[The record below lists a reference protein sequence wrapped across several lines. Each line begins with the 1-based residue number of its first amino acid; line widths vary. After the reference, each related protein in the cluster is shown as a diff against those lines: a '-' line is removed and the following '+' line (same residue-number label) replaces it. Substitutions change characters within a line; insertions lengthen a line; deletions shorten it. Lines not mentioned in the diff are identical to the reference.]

1 MNFFTSL
8 NPNIFSSLQFQSK
21 IKIIILL
28 FIFLFGCST
37 SKRFYNEN
45 NSELNLNSIRVLLYE
60 KPDSFEI
67 VVGSKVNLFDESKL
81 VAKIYSGNKLEFL
94 LDSESIKVI
103 INNQEYLSDSFFI
116 KSADDEVLDINNK
129 KYRGIVKIFL
139 KDSQLKFVNQL
150 SLEDYV
156 KGVMTKEMPIGNGNE
171 NYNALKA
178 FSICVRTYAYNKL
191 LKNKNYFDI
200 YSDTR
205 DQVYGGIDG
214 ETEKTNSI
222 VDETKGQLLFFGDEP
237 AIVFYH
243 STCGGYTED
252 VQNVFTKTKIPYL
265 VSVEDGDEHYC
276 KVSPRYEWKEYY
288 PEEVIVERLYNA
300 ELIFTKNYKLSDVEI
315 KSRFNSGRVNELMF
329 TLLENG
335 NEEKVVL
342 LVGNSIR
349 STIRSSDGKS
359 ILRSNYFNIDVDEN
373 KNVSINGKGN
383 GHGVGLCQWG
393 AIGQSRIGK
402 KYIEILNH
410 YFPGTN
416 VKSIYD

>member
-67 VVGSKVNLFDESKL
+67 VVGSKVNLFNESKL

-156 KGVMTKEMPIGNGNE
+156 KGVMTKEMPIGLSLIHISE
-171 NYNALKA
+171 P
-178 FSICVRTYAYNKL
+178 
-191 LKNKNYFDI
+191 
-200 YSDTR
+200 TR
-205 DQVYGGIDG
+205 
-214 ETEKTNSI
+214 
-222 VDETKGQLLFFGDEP
+222 
-237 AIVFYH
+237 
-243 STCGGYTED
+243 
-252 VQNVFTKTKIPYL
+252 PY
-265 VSVEDGDEHYC
+265 
-276 KVSPRYEWKEYY
+276 
-288 PEEVIVERLYNA
+288 
-300 ELIFTKNYKLSDVEI
+300 
-315 KSRFNSGRVNELMF
+315 
-329 TLLENG
+329 
-335 NEEKVVL
+335 
-342 LVGNSIR
+342 
-349 STIRSSDGKS
+349 
-359 ILRSNYFNIDVDEN
+359 
-373 KNVSINGKGN
+373 
-383 GHGVGLCQWG
+383 
-393 AIGQSRIGK
+393 
-402 KYIEILNH
+402 
-410 YFPGTN
+410 
-416 VKSIYD
+416 